1 MSQCKELFARID
13 RREREF
19 ISLWESVCN
28 IESPTDCK
36 AGLDR
41 VGACFA
47 EVARANGMAVS
58 VLPQTVAGDLVS
70 VTLNPDAKA
79 APVTL
84 CAHID
89 TVHPV
94 GAFGTPPVRI
104 EGDTVYGPGV
114 TDCKGGAVAALYAMC
129 ALHDVGFAA
138 RPVTLFLQTDE
149 ETHSETSGRTTIRHI
164 CEGARNS
171 VAHLNIESSRAGEPS
186 AVLWRK
192 GISTHSLTLQ
202 GKAAHA
208 SRCAFGISAVEAA
221 ARIVTALSG
230 YKDHDGITF
239 NCGLIAGGTAPNTVP
254 DTCRLTVEYRFFT
267 AEQRATAAKI
277 LREAIAQAEAMGVS
291 VTDEVTAR
299 DAMEKCERNF
309 ALLDKMNEIYAA
321 EGLPTLS
328 AKCSVGG
335 SDAADATV
343 AGIPCVDSIGV
354 EGDRIH
360 TLLEYAR
367 VSSLRE
373 AAYRIGAVIYC
384 I

>member
-1 MSQCKELFARID
+1 M
-13 RREREF
+13 
-19 ISLWESVCN
+19 
-28 IESPTDCK
+28 
-36 AGLDR
+36 
-41 VGACFA
+41 
-47 EVARANGMAVS
+47 
-58 VLPQTVAGDLVS
+58 
-70 VTLNPDAKA
+70 
-79 APVTL
+79 
-84 CAHID
+84 
-89 TVHPV
+89 
-94 GAFGTPPVRI
+94 
-104 EGDTVYGPGV
+104 
-114 TDCKGGAVAALYAMC
+114 DCKGGVVAAFMAMD
-129 ALHDVGFAA
+129 ALAQCGFSS
-138 RPVTLFLQTDE
+138 RPVHLILQTDE

-254 DTCRLTVEYRFFT
+254 DTCRLTVEYSFFT
-267 AEQRATAAKI
+267 AEQRATAAQI
-277 LREAIAQAEAMGVS
+277 LREAITQAEAMGVS

-321 EGLPTLS
+321 EGLPTLA

-360 TLLEYAR
+360 TLSEYAR